1 MPDDSL
7 FFAGIHSSSPSTRA
21 GLIFGFLPSATMR
34 AIPKSFL
41 YRSSFISRTNRVTSK
56 LFGSPMLLAVTFC
69 FSLSAQTSKPDRLPS
84 IGNPDTESLFPDQ
97 QSRRDYDRSV
107 SWKLIIPNIL
117 SDQKAIWL
125 FPVKV
130 TQDHNWIPAL
140 SVVGATAGLFM
151 LDPYEGRYFH
161 ETSTFRGFNR
171 IFTSNATGL
180 GSIIAPVSFYAAGLV
195 RKDTKMQRTALLAGE
210 AVADA
215 EILATVLKDI
225 DRRVRPVTFT
235 RQGNYWDSWFENK
248 GFVLRGN
255 GSFPSGH
262 AIAAFS
268 IATVVAHEYRTH
280 RWVPYVAY
288 GMAGLVGFSR
298 LSLSAHFT
306 SDVFVGAALGYS
318 ISRFAVLR
326 Y

>member
-1 MPDDSL
+1 M
-7 FFAGIHSSSPSTRA
+7 
-21 GLIFGFLPSATMR
+21 
-34 AIPKSFL
+34 
-41 YRSSFISRTNRVTSK
+41 TSK
-56 LFGSPMLLAVTFC
+56 LFGSSMLMAVTFC
-69 FSLSAQTSKPDRLPS
+69 SSLSAQTKPDRLPS
-84 IGNPDTESLFPDQ
+84 TGTPDTQLLFPDQ
-97 QSRRDYDRSV
+97 QSRQDYDRPV

-117 SDQKAIWL
+117 SDQKEIWL
-125 FPVKV
+125 FPVKI

-140 SVVGATAGLFM
+140 SVVGATAGLCM

-180 GSIIAPVSFYAAGLV
+180 GSIIVPVSFYAAGLV
-195 RKDTKMQRTALLAGE
+195 RKDTRMQHTALLAGE

-215 EILATVLKDI
+215 EIVTTVLKDI

-235 RQGNYWDSWFENK
+235 RQGNYWDSWFESK
-248 GFVLRGN
+248 GLVLRGN

-262 AIAAFS
+262 TIAAFS
-268 IATVVAHEYRTH
+268 IATVIAHEYRTH

-306 SDVFVGAALGYS
+306 SDVFVGAVLGYS